1 MSVFEQF
8 RRTAMVKEA
17 IPFKISGDEA
27 YDRIKA
33 YPHMIA
39 PHKVGFAGR
48 IQPRHRRWD
57 SGDFEPHDYHDEDL
71 YHPKGHVDDDKW
83 HAAYDKY
90 DPVAKDTKEFS
101 HFILH
106 HADNDAMWHEHA
118 PVTDV
123 NLRSTPITAY
133 QPHVVKHHLLAYM
146 DNPHKD
152 TEHQQKV
159 DRRELRGEDTTEA
172 NKAIEN
178 YPFTHTPGLVKYQG
192 RHICIEGTHRVAERL
207 VSKAHGMK
215 ARVYDA
221 DKLGFPKNPEGPI
234 PERPRPS
241 WPPHD
246 PNYKPPAPAQH
257 WTHNFGGGGKD
268 SWGTGA
274 FGWGQTEG
282 GVHIPRVPD
291 HSIHGAK
298 GSYDHFGRDAHV
310 GSLDEDHGT
319 WAHLME
325 HNQAPDSHP
334 ADDFLRRHFGH

>member
-1 MSVFEQF
+1 MSVFAQF
-8 RRTAMVKEA
+8 QRTAMQKEA
-17 IPFKISGDEA
+17 IAFKVSDQA
-27 YDRIKA
+27 AHDRISA

-57 SGDFEPHDYHDEDL
+57 AGDFEPHDYHDEDL

-83 HAAYDKY
+83 HASYDKY
-90 DPVAKDTKEFS
+90 DPVSKDTKEFS

-106 HADNDAMWHEHA
+106 HADNDAMWHEKA
-118 PVTDV
+118 PVQDI
-123 NLRSTPITAY
+123 NLRHTPITAY
-133 QPHVVKHHLLAYM
+133 QPHIVKHHLLAYM

-159 DRRELRGEDTTEA
+159 DHRERMGEDTTEA

-178 YPFTHTPGLVKYQG
+178 YPFTHTPGIVKYQG
-192 RHICIEGTHRVAERL
+192 RHIAIEGSHRIAERL
-207 VSKAHGMK
+207 TSGAHGMK

-221 DKLGFPKNPEGPI
+221 DKHGFPANPEGPI

-246 PNYKPPAPAQH
+246 PNYKPPKPA
-257 WTHNFGGGGKD
+257 G
-268 SWGTGA
+268 WGHGA
-274 FGWGQTEG
+274 FGWSQSAG
-282 GVHIPRVPD
+282 GVHVPRVPD

-298 GSYDHFGRDAHV
+298 GSYDHFGRDIHV
-310 GSLDEDHGT
+310 GSLDEDSGT
-319 WAHLME
+319 WAHLMQ
-325 HNQAPDSHP
+325 HNQAPGGSRV
-334 ADDFLRRHFGH
+334 DDFIDRHFGH